1 MGSAGWGRGAALAPQ
16 EQRGSGRAVLSL
28 REGKAKPWPAAWT
41 NLTCTRVRK
50 VYGAGRL
57 DLSASLLLS
66 SEELF
71 SINYGCIFFFPEVSW
86 LCGVSEV

>member
-41 NLTCTRVRK
+41 NLTCSRVRK
-50 VYGAGRL
+50 CMGLADWICQLPSFCPQKSYFPLIMDA
-57 DLSASLLLS
+57 
-66 SEELF
+66 F
-71 SINYGCIFFFPEVSW
+71 FFFPEVSW